1 MFLFPFGR
9 IKPNSTIAIWGGGI
23 VGSSYIS
30 QINATE
36 YAHIKCVID
45 KNIVHIDGIDVIKPD
60 EISQLDVDCIVIGI
74 ENDSVSREI
83 SAQIHEARPDIN
95 VIHNIIN
102 YSMSGNNQHIREI
115 PSYTIHEPQYGIK
128 KLNQEEEKNLRAIIS
143 SLYIKRDDSVNLVRV
158 GGDGD
163 GGYLMFDKFS
173 KASVAY
179 SIGIGTNIK
188 WDNDISSRGYDVY
201 MYDHTVSKKD
211 LPVLNDRL
219 HFFQKGLSESISI
232 DSKFM
237 SLSEMLQQN
246 DHIQRNDMILKMD
259 IEGAEWRVL
268 KHLDDKIMQCFDQFV
283 VEYHGLMN
291 KSNWGIYSEV
301 LSKVSKTH
309 QAIHVHGNNACE
321 YAVIDGRRFPD
332 TLEVSYVRKAERQLE
347 KHIVMLPEFLD
358 ERNVDYLDEISLE
371 DWNDFFNQAK
381 TSAEIK

>member
-9 IKPNSTIAIWGGGI
+9 IKYNSTIAIWGGGI

-30 QINATE
+30 QLNATK

-45 KNIVHIDGIDVIKPD
+45 KNIINIDGIDVIKPD
-60 EISQLDVDCIVIGI
+60 EISQLDVDCIVIAI
-74 ENDSVSREI
+74 ENDFVSREI
-83 SAQIHEARPDIN
+83 LAQIHEVRPDIN

-102 YSMSGNNQHIREI
+102 YSMSGDNQHIREI
-115 PSYTIHEPQYGIK
+115 PSYTIREPKYGIK
-128 KLNQEEEKNLRAIIS
+128 KLNQEEENNLRGIIS
-143 SLYIKRDDSVNLVRV
+143 SLYIKRDDSENLVRI

-163 GGYLMFDKFS
+163 GGYLMVDKFS
-173 KASVAY
+173 KASAAY

-188 WDNDISSRGYDVY
+188 WDNDISNRGYDVY
-201 MYDHTVSKKD
+201 MYDHTVSKND

-219 HFFQKGLSESISI
+219 HFFSTGLSES
-232 DSKFM
+232 DSKDNKFM
-237 SLSEMLQQN
+237 SLNEMLRQN
-246 DHIQRNDMILKMD
+246 DHVKRNDMILKMD

-268 KHLDDKIMQCFDQFV
+268 KHLDDKVLQCFDQFV

-321 YAVIDGRRFPD
+321 YAVIDGKRFPD
-332 TLEVSYVRKAERQLE
+332 TIEVSYVRKAGRQL
-347 KHIVMLPEFLD
+347 KKCNVMFPEFLD
-358 ERNVDYLDEISLE
+358 KRNVDYLDEIALD
-371 DWNDFFNQAK
+371 DWNNFFDY
-381 TSAEIK
+381 S